1 MNSKSYKH
9 IREQVFIPPTHPA
22 YVITNKFSMPYI
34 VALQDEFDKNF
45 IAMSMQTSKKKLSK
59 IPDTPTDKYFIVA
72 DDSTGPPILEG
83 EFLLLNKKVIH
94 YPVANN
100 LKQVIDQFNDYIGL
114 GHLEVKEE
122 EVLN

>member
-1 MNSKSYKH
+1 
-9 IREQVFIPPTHPA
+9 
-22 YVITNKFSMPYI
+22 MPYI

-94 YPVANN
+94 YPVGNN